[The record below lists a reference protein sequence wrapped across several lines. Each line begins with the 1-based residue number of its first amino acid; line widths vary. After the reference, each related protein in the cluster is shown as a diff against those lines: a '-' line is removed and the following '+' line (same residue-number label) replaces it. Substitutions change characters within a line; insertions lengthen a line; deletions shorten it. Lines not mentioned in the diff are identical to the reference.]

1 MASERDF
8 ELLDE
13 YLSNRLKGNEKV
25 DFELRLRQ
33 DPDLQN
39 ELKFQQQIAE
49 GIRKARVTELKG
61 MLNRIPVPTSG
72 VHTNLIRWT
81 SFGVVAVIGVG
92 LYFYLKSPDEK
103 PTVIQQETEQTAT
116 APAEIAPITP
126 VDSVATEPGLQ
137 PEKESE
143 STISATKAVPEKQT
157 PKPGAKDPRKVDVF
171 DPTAEAETEENTG
184 APAISEPAT
193 EVVSTPSRSV
203 VIDNTNRK
211 YKFHYLLEGDD
222 LTLYGDFEDNLYTIM
237 EFKSEDKQTVIF
249 MFYKNN
255 YYLLNQNPGTVNRLV
270 PVNDPVLLKRLR
282 EQRAQN

>member
-49 GIRKARVTELKG
+49 GIRKARVAELKG
-61 MLNRIPVPTSG
+61 MLNRIPVPASG

-81 SFGVVAVIGVG
+81 SLGMVAVIGVG
-92 LYFYLKSPDEK
+92 LYFYLKSPVEPK
-103 PTVIQQETEQTAT
+103 VIQQETEQTAT
-116 APAEIAPITP
+116 APAEIVPVIP
-126 VDSVATEPGLQ
+126 VDSVAAEPGLQ
-137 PEKESE
+137 AEKESK
-143 STISATKAVPEKQT
+143 STLPATKSVPEKQA
-157 PKPGAKDPRKVDVF
+157 PKPGAKDPRKVEVF
-171 DPTAEAETEENTG
+171 DPTSEPETEENTG
-184 APAISEPAT
+184 APAISAPAT

-211 YKFHYLLEGDD
+211 YRFHYLLEGDD

-237 EFKSEDKQTVIF
+237 EFKSDDKQTVIF